1 MFARIT
7 PYQLKPGTIDAAM
20 AKAEE
25 LKPKIMAL
33 PGMLSF
39 TNAVNADGKG
49 YVISTVTDQETS
61 DANMDKVKALWGE
74 MGPFLAEMP
83 VPESYENVQHWDN

>member
-7 PYQLKPGTIDAAM
+7 PYQLKPGAIDDAM
-20 AKAEE
+20 AKADE
-25 LKPKIMAL
+25 LRDRIMAL

-49 YVISTVTDQETS
+49 YVISTVTDRETS

-74 MGPFLAEMP
+74 MAPFLADMP
-83 VPESYENVQHWDN
+83 VPEAYDHVQHWDN